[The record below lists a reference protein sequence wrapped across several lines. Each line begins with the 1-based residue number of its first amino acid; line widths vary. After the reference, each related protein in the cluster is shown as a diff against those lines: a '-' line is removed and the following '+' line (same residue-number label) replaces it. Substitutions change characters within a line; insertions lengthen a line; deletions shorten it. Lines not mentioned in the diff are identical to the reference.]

1 MEFKFSFFDNNW
13 ISCDFL
19 KGAGTKPP
27 WALVDWG
34 YKHPQNHPKYVVVI
48 QDEWWLLDLTLV
60 LNGDISGA
68 LGFLL
73 AGVYGSVVCTGV
85 VYLNPYTV
93 YQEQLLLFSVKTIS
107 F

>member
-1 MEFKFSFFDNNW
+1 
-13 ISCDFL
+13 
-19 KGAGTKPP
+19 
-27 WALVDWG
+27 
-34 YKHPQNHPKYVVVI
+34 
-48 QDEWWLLDLTLV
+48 V